1 VTVELFDDQSALR
14 RPLGITLLAALY
26 LFFLLVSAST
36 FGNPFPFF
44 GRIYFGSA
52 AKFLV
57 LTDSLFCLYLF
68 LGVLQRQVLTWYML
82 LGYNLLQIG
91 NTVYNLY
98 FIPLAEIEAV
108 TGGHI
113 HKDALWTNNMI
124 AALGMLLLTQYIF
137 RHKRYFSNVARYLF

>member
-1 VTVELFDDQSALR
+1 MVALFDDQPALR

-36 FGNPFPFF
+36 FGNPCPFF
-44 GRIYFGSA
+44 GRICFGTA

-57 LTDSLFCLYLF
+57 LTDSLLCLYLF

-91 NTVYNLY
+91 NTVYNLH

-108 TGGHI
+108 TGGQI
-113 HKDALWTNNMI
+113 QKDALWTNNMI

-137 RHKRYFSNVARYLF
+137 RHKRYFANGARYLF

>member
-1 VTVELFDDQSALR
+1 MVELFDDQSTLR

-44 GRIYFGSA
+44 GRIYFGIA
-52 AKFLV
+52 AKVLV

-91 NTVYNLY
+91 NTIYNLY

-108 TGGHI
+108 TGGQI
-113 HKDALWTNNMI
+113 QKDALWINNMI
-124 AALGMLLLTQYIF
+124 ATLGMLLLTQYIF
-137 RHKRYFSNVARYLF
+137 RHKRYFANVARYLF